1 MNKITQT
8 ELGGLFELT
17 QEARAELSSSKYYNE
32 DLAPTSISE
41 RNWTTYNI
49 TMLWVG
55 MSICIPALA
64 LSSSLITV
72 GISPWMAVINVAI
85 ANVIVVI
92 PILLNSQIGTKYGIP
107 FPLLARLTFGSI
119 GAQVPAIL
127 RAITACGWCAVQSWA
142 GGGGVAAL
150 LSIFFGSRFT
160 DETWTIRVP
169 SWGGMTDVACG
180 QMIGYI
186 IFLIFVAWVAFNG
199 IEKIKWVQNI
209 GGPALLVVMAV
220 LLIWSANLAG
230 EEGYTFF
237 GVMNTPGD
245 DALVASNGGFVL
257 VYMTG
262 LMGNIAYWS
271 TMALN
276 IPDFSRYA
284 RSQKDQ
290 TAGLLYGMPLPMGL
304 CAFIGAYFAQ
314 ATKIAYGEALFDPS
328 MIFYHLENKLVVLLG
343 GLGVIAATITTCVG
357 ANVVAPANGF
367 SNIAPKKI
375 SYKTGV
381 IATVLL
387 SFFVLQAWWI
397 YSSGSAYMTWMNAY
411 GSILAPIAAIFC
423 ADYFLCKHK
432 RIDMMSLFQGKEGRY
447 WYTNGV
453 NWAAII
459 AWVLAFIFP
468 LMTYFNVSGPFWNFI
483 NSINYVWS
491 FVIGFVVYALL
502 MKTKLA
508 GNSYI
513 TDEEHEAFTAHE
525 HIEEE
530 IIIDQK

>member
-17 QEARAELSSSKYYNE
+17 PEARAELSSSKYYNE

-169 SWGGMTDVACG
+169 SWGGMTDVAGG
-180 QMIGYI
+180 QMIVHYLPHLRCWGSIQRYRK
-186 IFLIFVAWVAFNG
+186 NQMG
-199 IEKIKWVQNI
+199 TDI
-209 GGPALLVVMAV
+209 GGPALLIVMAV

-245 DALVASNGGFVL
+245 DALVEQNGGFVL

-381 IATVLL
+381 IVTVLL

-397 YSSGSAYMTWMNAY
+397 YSSGSAT
-411 GSILAPIAAIFC
+411 
-423 ADYFLCKHK
+423 
-432 RIDMMSLFQGKEGRY
+432 
-447 WYTNGV
+447 
-453 NWAAII
+453 
-459 AWVLAFIFP
+459 
-468 LMTYFNVSGPFWNFI
+468 
-483 NSINYVWS
+483 
-491 FVIGFVVYALL
+491 
-502 MKTKLA
+502 
-508 GNSYI
+508 
-513 TDEEHEAFTAHE
+513 
-525 HIEEE
+525 
-530 IIIDQK
+530 